1 MLDTEEATVGVLK
14 IPRIFERKRKKKKTG
29 KRNRGYGFK
38 RVGSHRS
45 D

>member
-14 IPRIFERKRKKKKTG
+14 IPRIFERKRKKKG